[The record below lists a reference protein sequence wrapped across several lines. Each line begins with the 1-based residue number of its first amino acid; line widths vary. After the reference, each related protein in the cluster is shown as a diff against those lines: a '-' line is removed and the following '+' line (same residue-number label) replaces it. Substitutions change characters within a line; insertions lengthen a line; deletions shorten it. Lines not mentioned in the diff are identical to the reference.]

1 MAPPAA
7 CRHRGQ
13 GTGGAQILRVAQYS
27 RNPMLTELLCAE
39 LYPLLRLYRG
49 LPVDALPRTRRA
61 VVEHERV
68 VSAIENRDPDLAEIM
83 MRRHIA
89 AARARRQAVLAG
101 TGTPKVVSVSDPP

>member
-1 MAPPAA
+1 MQRLEKAKPPAAGASSGQIAERVTPALAPPAA

-49 LPVDALPRTRRA
+49 LPVDARPRTRRA

-68 VSAIENRDPDLAEIM
+68 VSA
-83 MRRHIA
+83 MRIA
-89 AARARRQAVLAG
+89 IPISR
-101 TGTPKVVSVSDPP
+101 KS